1 MKVLF
6 TLPKN
11 EEFFSNYASLVPTL
25 RKLGYLAQVIS
36 ALTEFGVLYALI
48 RASLKDLFPLAAGP
62 AGLAG
67 AALGVAFLE
76 VGLRQFA
83 PYSVRA
89 ILYNRFTGLHLVISV
104 FVFVVTLGLLA
115 SSGYLSFRGSFD
127 LVEQVAPRPQLATTT
142 QADSSA
148 QARKGE
154 ALATWQRDSLAVV
167 NRYAPQQEATL
178 AKYSALKAAE
188 RQRLKGWESRE
199 REEGNRYS
207 TQKATIKA
215 RLAALEAE
223 QAQELARMEQ
233 DKGQA
238 LESAQDEHKAALAL
252 AVSTWQ
258 KERAEVEAGNK
269 AAQDEAAGKVAKY
282 GGGLAYFTIICLSV
296 FVLAVSIE
304 EIHRKGSGIE
314 ELAQP
319 NQYHFSESVFAEFW
333 GMLSERWN
341 YLARTWIRKQA
352 ARTPPPPQP
361 EPAPELWE
369 VERPK
374 MNRKKPATQGQPD
387 EEPEEESQ
395 YFHFFERAFSANGNG
410 HNGQAYNAT
419 VITQPAPRVQIQP
432 FKRQG
437 EAPEL
442 APVITQPLQQPPGLP
457 PKACLHC
464 GQKYPPKVAWQKFC
478 SAGCKEAYHA
488 ARHGGRPFNPKKFH
502 FNKG

>member
-6 TLPKN
+6 SLPKN

-36 ALTEFGVLYALI
+36 ALTEFGILYALI

-67 AALGVAFLE
+67 AVLGVAFLE

-89 ILYNRFTGLHLVISV
+89 ILYKRFTGLHLVISV

-154 ALATWQRDSLAVV
+154 ALASWQRDSLAVV
-167 NRYAPQQEATL
+167 NRFTPQQEATL

-188 RQRLKGWESRE
+188 RQKLKGWESRE

-207 TQKATIKA
+207 TQKAAIKA

-223 QAQELARMEQ
+223 QADEVARMEQ
-233 DKGQA
+233 DKGKA
-238 LESAQDEHKAALAL
+238 LESALEAREEALGL
-252 AVSTWQ
+252 AVTTWQ
-258 KERAEVEAGNK
+258 RERAEVEAGNR
-269 AAQDEAAGKVAKY
+269 AAQDEAAGKVQKY
-282 GGGLAYFTIICLSV
+282 GGGLAWFTVIALTV

-333 GMLSERWN
+333 GMVSERWN
-341 YLARTWIRKQA
+341 YLARTWIRRQA

-369 VERPK
+369 VERLK
-374 MNRKKPATQGQPD
+374 INRRQPATQQGQPQ
-387 EEPEEESQ
+387 PEAESQ
-395 YFHFFERAFSANGNG
+395 YFEFFEREFSGNGNG
-410 HNGQAYNAT
+410 HNGQHTNGT
-419 VITQPAPRVQIQP
+419 VSNEAPRTIIQP
-432 FKRQG
+432 FRRPQ
-437 EAPEL
+437 EAPVP
-442 APVITQPLQQPPGLP
+442 APVITQPLGQPPGLP

-464 GQKYPPKVAWQKFC
+464 GKTYSPKVAWQKFC
-478 SAGCKEAYHA
+478 TADCKEAYHA
-488 ARHGGRPFNPKKFH
+488 ARHGGRTFSPKKFH
-502 FNKG
+502 FNKA

>member
-11 EEFFSNYASLVPTL
+11 EEFFNQYASLVPTL

-36 ALTEFGVLYALI
+36 ALTEFGILYALI

-62 AGLAG
+62 AALAG
-67 AALGVAFLE
+67 AVLGVAFLE

-89 ILYNRFTGLHLVISV
+89 ILYKRFTGLHLVISV
-104 FVFVVTLGLLA
+104 FVFAVTLGLL
-115 SSGYLSFRGSFD
+115 SSCGYLSFRGSFD
-127 LVEQVAPRPQLATTT
+127 LVEQVAPPPQLATTT

-154 ALATWQRDSLAVV
+154 ALASWQRDSLAVV
-167 NRYAPQQEATL
+167 NRFTPQQEATL

-188 RQRLKGWESRE
+188 RQKLKGWESRE

-207 TQKATIKA
+207 TQKAAIKA
-215 RLAALEAE
+215 HLAALEAE
-223 QAQELARMEQ
+223 QADELARMEQ
-233 DKGQA
+233 DKGKA
-238 LESAQDEHKAALAL
+238 LESALEAREEALGL
-252 AVSTWQ
+252 AVTTWQ
-258 KERAEVEAGNK
+258 RERAEVEAGNR
-269 AAQDEAAGKVAKY
+269 AATDETAGKVQKY
-282 GGGLAYFTIICLSV
+282 GGGLAWFTVIALTV

-304 EIHRKGSGIE
+304 EIHRKGSEIE
-314 ELAQP
+314 EIAQP

-352 ARTPPPPQP
+352 AKTPPPPQP

-374 MNRKKPATQGQPD
+374 MNRKKATTQGQPD
-387 EEPEEESQ
+387 EQPEEESQ

-410 HNGQAYNAT
+410 HNGQAHNAT
-419 VITQPAPRVQIQP
+419 VSNEAPRTIIQP
-432 FKRQG
+432 FRRPQ
-437 EAPEL
+437 EALVP
-442 APVITQPLQQPPGLP
+442 APVITEPLVRPPGIP

-464 GQKYPPKVAWQKFC
+464 GQTYAPKVAWQRYC
-478 SAGCKEAYHA
+478 CEDCKTAYHA
-488 ARHGGRPFNPKKFH
+488 AKHGGQVFNPKKYRH
-502 FNKG
+502 NK